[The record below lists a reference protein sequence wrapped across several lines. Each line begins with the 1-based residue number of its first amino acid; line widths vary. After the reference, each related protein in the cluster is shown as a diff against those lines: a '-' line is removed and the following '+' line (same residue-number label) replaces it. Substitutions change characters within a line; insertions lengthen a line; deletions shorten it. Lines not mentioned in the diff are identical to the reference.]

1 MRYQSLSEKVAAK
14 VKRQSLQP
22 SPDILSL
29 EAALYMLTA
38 VVGAKRISRDKEA
51 QLVAPL
57 LCAWLDYHCLG
68 LELVGLYLKENQALS
83 LTQMLERLKAQESD
97 LEIID
102 FNEPSIPKTQQRLQG
117 GVKATIELIWQ
128 KIDPITATLAQFLS
142 LFAPE
147 IIPWKIVEKV
157 QENFLQLYWTKADI
171 NRAKK
176 QLCNWK
182 FINRVE
188 GREGCWKIHPLIR
201 QFLQAKLANSEQ
213 ADEFKIIFVK
223 IMVECS
229 HQIPDVINHQ
239 AIESLKDTI
248 IPHLEEV
255 AQNLTAF
262 VKDEDL
268 LWLFDRLGRFYK
280 SQGLYGQAE
289 LWFVQCLSM
298 AQDRL
303 GNDHPDVVT
312 TLNNL
317 ALLYQA
323 QGRYDEAELIYEE
336 ALEMKKHLLESDH
349 PDVPVILNNLALL
362 YHSQG
367 RDSEAQVLC
376 ARALELR
383 QCYLGNN
390 HIDVATSLNNLA
402 LLHYSQGQYN
412 EAEPL
417 YVQALEL
424 RKKLLGN
431 DHPDVAT
438 TLSNLAL
445 LYYSQGRFNKAQPLL
460 LQALA
465 ISEKVL
471 GLNHPNTVIFRENL
485 TNFRVKMN
493 NKNPWWQQILPKT
506 IVTFKQRNA
515 E

>member
-1 MRYQSLSEKVAAK
+1 MRYQSLSDKVAAK
-14 VKRQSLQP
+14 VRRQSLKP
-22 SPDILSL
+22 SPEVLSL
-29 EAALYMLTA
+29 EAALDMLTSL
-38 VVGAKRISRDKEA
+38 VGAKRISREVGA

-68 LELVGLYLKENQALS
+68 LELVGRYLKENQALS
-83 LTQMLERLKAQESD
+83 LTQMLERLQAQESD

-102 FNEPSIPKTQQRLQG
+102 SNEPQRQKNQRTLQG
-117 GVKATIELIWQ
+117 GVKAAIELIWQ
-128 KIDPITATLAQFLS
+128 DIDPLTATIGQFLS
-142 LFAPE
+142 LFAPG

-157 QENFLQLYWTKADI
+157 QETFPQLYWKKTDI

-182 FINRVE
+182 LITPVE

-201 QFLQAKLANSEQ
+201 KFLQAKLANSEQ
-213 ADEFKIIFVK
+213 AEDFKRIFVK
-223 IMVECS
+223 TMVEYS
-229 HQIPDVINHQ
+229 HKIPDVIKPQ

-255 AQNLTAF
+255 AQNLTVF
-262 VKDEDL
+262 IRDEDL

-289 LWFVQCLSM
+289 LWFVQCLSV
-298 AQDRL
+298 AQERL
-303 GNDHPDVVT
+303 GSVHPDVVA

-383 QCYLGNN
+383 QCYLGNE

-402 LLHYSQGQYN
+402 LLYYSQGEYN

-417 YVQALEL
+417 YIQALEL

-445 LYYSQGRFNKAQPLL
+445 LYYSQGRFNKAQPML
-460 LQALA
+460 LQALE

-471 GLNHPNTVIFRENL
+471 GVNHPNTVIFRDNL
-485 TNFRVKMN
+485 ANFRAKIAD
-493 NKNPWWQQILPKT
+493 KNPWWQQILPKT
-506 IVTFKQRNA
+506 IITLRQRKT

>member
-1 MRYQSLSEKVAAK
+1 MKYQSLSDKVTAK
-14 VKRQSLQP
+14 VRRKSCKP
-22 SPDILSL
+22 SPDVLSL
-29 EAALYMLTA
+29 EAALDMLTA
-38 VVGAKRISRDKEA
+38 LVGTKRISRDAGA

-57 LCAWLDYHCLG
+57 LCAWLDYHYLG
-68 LELVGLYLKENQALS
+68 LELVGRYLKQNSALS
-83 LTQMLERLKAQESD
+83 LTEMLERLKAQESD
-97 LEIID
+97 LEVID
-102 FNEPSIPKTQQRLQG
+102 SNNQQMQKTQRTLQG
-117 GVKATIELIWQ
+117 GVKAAIELIWQ
-128 KIDPITATLAQFLS
+128 EIDPITENIAQFLS

-147 IIPWKIVEKV
+147 IISWKIVEKV
-157 QENFLQLYWTKADI
+157 QENYPQLNWKKADI

-176 QLCNWK
+176 QLCNWE
-182 FINRVE
+182 FIKSVE
-188 GREGCWKIHPLIR
+188 GKEGCWKIHPLIR
-201 QFLQAKLANSEQ
+201 EFLQVKLAISDQ
-213 ADEFKIIFVK
+213 SQKLKRIFTAA
-223 IMVECS
+223 MVECS

-239 AIESLKDTI
+239 AIESLKETL

-255 AQNLTAF
+255 AQNLTVF
-262 VKDEDL
+262 VRDEDL

-289 LWFVQCLSM
+289 LWFVQCLSV
-298 AQDRL
+298 AQERL
-303 GNDHPDVVT
+303 GNDHPDVVA

-317 ALLYQA
+317 ALLYQG

-367 RDSEAQVLC
+367 RDSEAQILC

-383 QCYLGNN
+383 QCYLGNE
-390 HIDVATSLNNLA
+390 HVDVATSLNNLA
-402 LLHYSQGQYN
+402 LLHYSQGQYS

-417 YVQALEL
+417 YVQALQL
-424 RKKLLGN
+424 RKSLLGN

-460 LQALA
+460 IQALE

-471 GLNHPNTVIFRENL
+471 GVAHPNTVIFRENL
-485 TNFRVKMN
+485 ANFRAKIS

-506 IVTFKQRNA
+506 IITLRPRKTH
-515 E
+515 